1 MCCAKTLRRV
11 LSAAL
16 RSTLV
21 LIRLVCL
28 LAIRVPGWLLLL
40 VRSDA
45 AKDAQI
51 LVAHAA
57 QRDRK

>member
-1 MCCAKTLRRV
+1 
-11 LSAAL
+11 
-16 RSTLV
+16 V